1 MTLYYDDTEFVRII
15 NLYKK
20 RENWEDILE
29 EAADNVLDFIIMDA
43 MDLAVGGVAEEI
55 SGYVGTSGNSVTIE
69 LECSH
74 PAAAMFEYGGYSS
87 FPPWD
92 EVGGVLPFPVARA
105 IEENQPFSQPQPFLR
120 PAFSNNVGLIES
132 EVVSVA
138 RQMSD

>member
-43 MDLAVGGVAEEI
+43 MDFAVGGVAEEI
-55 SGYVGTSGNSVTIE
+55 SGYVGTSENSVTIE

-74 PAAAMFEYGGYSS
+74 PAAAMFEYGGYSP

-92 EVGGVLPFPVARA
+92 EVGGVLPFPVAQA
-105 IEENQPFSQPQPFLR
+105 VAENQPFSQPQPFLR